1 MMLHFSRLFH
11 FAAESMPIETKM
23 DLKCELHLVKYRN
36 AFSCGDVF
44 IQNHRSYKLAV
55 LFAFYANNQGRTD
68 WGGPEFKKKEK
79 RNGIFKYCLLVLNRS
94 KSEDV
99 GK

>member
-1 MMLHFSRLFH
+1 MLHFSRLFH

-23 DLKCELHLVKYRN
+23 DLKCELHLVIYRN

-68 WGGPEFKKKEK
+68 WGGPEFKKKK
-79 RNGIFKYCLLVLNRS
+79 KKKKLNLQILLIGL
-94 KSEDV
+94 E
-99 GK
+99 